1 MDLTLLP
8 HLSERALREEA
19 ARRGIPTEGL
29 DRAALV
35 DAIRA
40 HEARAATEPPPAP
53 APAGRTERGP
63 LGAARAILG
72 RVMDLARSA
81 LERRSEPPPPPP
93 SAPDEP
99 IKTRSMARVLEE
111 QGHLARA
118 LAIVREL
125 AQRDADPELAEW
137 RARLERKL
145 ALEEL
150 RERAHALLERRGAFV
165 EVLAAEGARAV
176 VWCVDDAGLARAR
189 ALLGEDGALT
199 LRIICVV
206 AHPDYSVETR
216 QEDRRPLEP
225 TGYAILDAE
234 PGAKVV
240 ASVGLAAGERFVSA
254 AHGAG

>member
-1 MDLTLLP
+1 
-8 HLSERALREEA
+8 
-19 ARRGIPTEGL
+19 
-29 DRAALV
+29 
-35 DAIRA
+35 
-40 HEARAATEPPPAP
+40 
-53 APAGRTERGP
+53 GRTERGP

-176 VWCVDDAGLARAR
+176 VWCV
-189 ALLGEDGALT
+189 
-199 LRIICVV
+199 
-206 AHPDYSVETR
+206 
-216 QEDRRPLEP
+216 
-225 TGYAILDAE
+225 
-234 PGAKVV
+234 
-240 ASVGLAAGERFVSA
+240 
-254 AHGAG
+254 

>member
-81 LERRSEPPPPPP
+81 LERR
-93 SAPDEP
+93 
-99 IKTRSMARVLEE
+99 
-111 QGHLARA
+111 
-118 LAIVREL
+118 
-125 AQRDADPELAEW
+125 
-137 RARLERKL
+137 
-145 ALEEL
+145 
-150 RERAHALLERRGAFV
+150 
-165 EVLAAEGARAV
+165 
-176 VWCVDDAGLARAR
+176 
-189 ALLGEDGALT
+189 
-199 LRIICVV
+199 
-206 AHPDYSVETR
+206 
-216 QEDRRPLEP
+216 
-225 TGYAILDAE
+225 
-234 PGAKVV
+234 
-240 ASVGLAAGERFVSA
+240 
-254 AHGAG
+254 